1 VILVDSSAWVEYLR
15 ATGSATHEALR
26 GLLGSEEEELATTDV
41 VLMEILA
48 GARDEQER
56 VALRRMLLRCTHLA
70 VQAPSDYEQA
80 AGLYRHCR
88 RAGATVRKLT
98 DCLIA
103 VVALREDVELLH
115 CDSDF
120 TAIALH
126 APLRCR

>member
-15 ATGSATHEALR
+15 ATGSATHKALR
-26 GLLGSEEEELATTDV
+26 SLLEAEAELATTDV

-56 VALRRMLLRCTHLA
+56 VTLRRMLLRCTHLA
-70 VQAPSDYEQA
+70 VQGPWDYEQA
-80 AGLYRHCR
+80 ADIYRQCR

-120 TAIALH
+120 TAIALN